1 MITIYRSFE
10 TFRKN
15 DPFRVNDFCEISVFS
30 TSMRGTEQF
39 GPKES
44 WGSTSV
50 LDFGFRC
57 ILKDFVAFH
66 VFFQN
71 PTWPPLAFSKCRQ
84 ILDFS
89 SNVIG

>member
-10 TFRKN
+10 TFGKS
-15 DPFRVNDFCEISVFS
+15 DPIRINDFCEISVFS
-30 TSMRGTEQF
+30 MSMRGTEQF

-44 WGSTSV
+44 WGGTSV

-66 VFFQN
+66 VFFKIQHG
-71 PTWPPLAFSKCRQ
+71 RR
-84 ILDFS
+84 
-89 SNVIG
+89 